1 MSRGTWSEH
10 LSTCLDSADKTTRL
24 QREAPCQEHSSQA
37 FREAAIQ
44 RNKNPRALNPA
55 DTVSVWRHGTVSR
68 EVNKA
73 RCNQDG
79 IKIDWWS
86 FHFSYHLRVNLPP
99 CGCPSAAVWPA
110 PAAAQLDRPAVYG
123 YGYFKKP
130 GLAWINL
137 SLRSFFFL
145 WSEVLLLGNFNK
157 TLGESKVK
165 KGNCGDWWWLKRQF
179 CSLPFYLH

>member
-1 MSRGTWSEH
+1 MNICLPAWIVQTKLLDYKERHRVRNTLH
-10 LSTCLDSADKTTRL
+10 RLSGKPQFKEIKIERT
-24 QREAPCQEHSSQA
+24 QQ
-37 FREAAIQ
+37 
-44 RNKNPRALNPA
+44 ALNPA